1 LRDILGTGR
10 KGILHSCG
18 HLHCSFFHYPGLTF
32 HHSKL
37 IIMTTIEQ
45 EAKMLRNAVAELSE
59 RISDFESKFAVQA
72 VLIDLTQSSEAK
84 RESRLKLKISKTTEY

>member
-1 LRDILGTGR
+1 
-10 KGILHSCG
+10 
-18 HLHCSFFHYPGLTF
+18 
-32 HHSKL
+32 
-37 IIMTTIEQ
+37 
-45 EAKMLRNAVAELSE
+45 MLRNAVAELSE

>member
-1 LRDILGTGR
+1 
-10 KGILHSCG
+10 
-18 HLHCSFFHYPGLTF
+18 
-32 HHSKL
+32 
-37 IIMTTIEQ
+37 MTTIEQ